1 MTQTKIIN
9 TLVKGLSLAA
19 LSATVLA
26 AHPADAA
33 IIRSNVEGGYVNQP
47 PGNLELKIIEPPPQG
62 IILGNFD
69 NFDGGNLTVDPNP
82 NAAVDLFGIIEK
94 SSIVLPQ
101 SIEVWDR
108 FDQQTPSHFNV
119 TIPQDTL
126 VSSYLFYVQPPGGDN
141 PKFEWSGQIQFDA
154 PILGIVSGYSNG
166 RYQPTTQ
173 LVGLDN
179 TNYQISA
186 GLDRKQGDVVT
197 FEDNLLTFFIEAR
210 SGTEPFRVI
219 TSGSPVVASVPEPLT
234 ILGSGIA
241 LGFGMLFRRM
251 KQQ

>member
-1 MTQTKIIN
+1 MKT
-9 TLVKGLSLAA
+9 TLHRSLQVAA
-19 LSATVLA
+19 VCGAVLVA
-26 AHPADAA
+26 NPSDAA
-33 IIRSNVEGGYVNQP
+33 IIGSSIQGGFRGQSKD
-47 PGNLELKIIEPPPQG
+47 NLELKIIEPPPEG

-69 NFDGGNLTVDPNP
+69 NFDDGNYTVDPNP

-94 SSIVLPQ
+94 QSIVLPQ
-101 SIEVWDR
+101 SINVWDR
-108 FDQQTPSHFNV
+108 FDEQTPSNFNT

-126 VSSYLFYVQPPGGDN
+126 VSSYFFYVQPPGGDN
-141 PKFEWSGQIQFDA
+141 PTFEWSGQIEFDA
-154 PILGIVSGYSNG
+154 PVLGLVSGYGNG

-186 GLDRKQGDVVT
+186 GLDRRQGDVVT
-197 FEDNLLTFFIEAR
+197 FEDNVLTFFIEAR

-219 TSGSPVVASVPEPLT
+219 TSGNPVVPSVPEPLT

-241 LGFGMLFRRM
+241 LGFGLLFRKM